1 MREIKFRA
9 WDGQKML
16 DSQDLTQNGMYWDW
30 LGKQDVELMQYTGLK
45 DKNGKEIYEGDVVK
59 RSKGVGYSSGH
70 YPSFVDKT
78 QEERVIIVKWNE
90 SLCGWEN
97 LMQSLDS
104 NFFIEFEVIGNIWE
118 V

>member
-1 MREIKFRA
+1 MRTIKFRA
-9 WDGQKML
+9 LYEGVWYYQTLEEML
-16 DSQDLTQNGMYWDW
+16 NITLAAFR
-30 LGKQDVELMQYTGLK
+30 LGKHKTQHTGLK
-45 DKNGKEIYEGDVVK
+45 DSKGVEIYEGDVVK